1 MPSAQLQ
8 VAVAEAAQCVTRL
21 LQASGGIEVK
31 GKGHMETYYY
41 NPAAALST
49 AAQQQLQALLRKTR
63 GEPGLQHCWSSNS
76 SPTAV
81 AGLHA
86 AQPACILQ
94 LLEALS
100 SPRAAISSSSS
111 IAGEGVSSLLSPV
124 HADCRTGTA
133 AG

>member
-1 MPSAQLQ
+1 MSMQGEGCGLLNLRY
-8 VAVAEAAQCVTRL
+8 VCLTCL

-41 NPAAALST
+41 DPAAALST
-49 AAQQQLQALLRKTR
+49 AAQQQLHTLLRKTR
-63 GEPGLQHCWSSNS
+63 GEGGLPHSWSSKS

-100 SPRAAISSSSS
+100 SPSAAISSSSS
-111 IAGEGVSSLLSPV
+111 IAGEGLSSLLSPA
-124 HADCRTGTA
+124 HADQH
-133 AG
+133 